1 MAITKQLFKLQELDT
16 EIEQKEQTLK
26 RNQSQL
32 GNRDTLNA
40 ARNCLASEQQKLD
53 DLRHQHRESE
63 AEVTDLLDKITEIEG
78 QLYSGKITNPK
89 ELSGLQHESSTMK
102 ARCDTLE
109 EKTLAI
115 IDRFEAAE
123 RIVDQATDDLKK
135 LEEDWQRQQQ
145 QLSRDIE
152 QLNINLEDLRQKRR
166 EQAEQ
171 IDQPIV
177 TLYEKIR
184 RQKSPVVARVEQGIC
199 RACRISSSA
208 SALQRARSGQPIQC
222 GTCGR
227 ILYIP

>member
-1 MAITKQLFKLQELDT
+1 MSITRQLFKLQELDT

-26 RNQSQL
+26 RKQAQL

-40 ARNCLASEQQKLD
+40 AQNRLAAEQRKLD
-53 DLRHQHRESE
+53 DLRHQHREAE
-63 AEVTDLLDKITEIEG
+63 AEVTDILDKIAEIEG

-102 ARCDTLE
+102 ARSEQVEDA
-109 EKTLAI
+109 TLAI
-115 IDRFEAAE
+115 IDRVEEAE
-123 RIVDQATDDLKK
+123 RIVARITDDLKR
-135 LEEDWQRQQQ
+135 LEEDWQHQQQ

-152 QLNINLEDLRQKRR
+152 QLNIDLEDRRGKRR
-166 EQAEQ
+166 EQIEQ
-171 IDQPIV
+171 IDKATV
-177 TLYEKIR
+177 NLYEKIR
-184 RQKSPVVARVEQGIC
+184 RQKGPAVARVEQGIC
-199 RACRISSSA
+199 RACRISLSA

>member
-1 MAITKQLFKLQELDT
+1 MAITRQLFKLQELDT
-16 EIEQKEQTLK
+16 EIEQKEQTLQLK
-26 RNQSQL
+26 QAQL

-40 ARNCLASEQQKLD
+40 VQNQLAAEQSKLED
-53 DLRHQHRESE
+53 YRHQHREAE
-63 AEVTDLLDKITEIEG
+63 AEVADLLAKIAEIEG

-89 ELSGLQHESSTMK
+89 ELSSLQHESSTMK
-102 ARCDTLE
+102 AWDDKLE

-115 IDRFEAAE
+115 IYRVEGAE
-123 RIVDQATDDLKK
+123 RIVGRATDELEK
-135 LEEDWQRQQQ
+135 LEEDWRRQQQ
-145 QLSRDIE
+145 QLSQDIE
-152 QLNINLEDLRQKRR
+152 QLNSNLEDLHQKRW

-171 IDQPIV
+171 IDKATV

-184 RQKSPVVARVEQGIC
+184 KQKNTAVTRVEQGIC
-199 RACRISSSA
+199 RACRISLSA